1 MSLWYCSRS
10 VLSRII
16 GTIFVLQKILQF
28 GKKPKVENTEIN
40 HLEVQYKGTIC
51 YEVLSYLSPTLRS
64 GAFSK
69 SKRGKLRQSLLGR
82 DLKATISYTRQFAK
96 KRNEI
101 VPPTPKKYFNKV
113 LLAVKFMKYKTRLGS
128 FHYSVFEIQL
138 PKPKQTLSKIK
149 YGHFS
154 SKWQF

>member
-1 MSLWYCSRS
+1 MVKSPKLRTLKS
-10 VLSRII
+10 
-16 GTIFVLQKILQF
+16 TIW
-28 GKKPKVENTEIN
+28 N
-40 HLEVQYKGTIC
+40 LEVQYKGTIC

-64 GAFSK
+64 EAFSK

-128 FHYSVFEIQL
+128 FCHRVFEI
-138 PKPKQTLSKIK
+138 
-149 YGHFS
+149 
-154 SKWQF
+154 

>member
-1 MSLWYCSRS
+1 MFLWYCLNLNTTSILFWREVFS
-10 VLSRII
+10 KIVR
-16 GTIFVLQKILQF
+16 TNYVLQKTFHF

-40 HLEVQYKGTIC
+40 HLEVQYKSTIC

-64 GAFSK
+64 GAFHK

-113 LLAVKFMKYKTRLGS
+113 LLAVKFMKYKTRLG
-128 FHYSVFEIQL
+128 FFRYQIFVM
-138 PKPKQTLSKIK
+138 PVTKT
-149 YGHFS
+149 
-154 SKWQF
+154 